1 MRLILWWA
9 ARPKEVV
16 VKKILGILIVLLSLA
31 AVIGCAS
38 SPKTAP
44 EKPGV
49 NPPAPTVKAYPP
61 QILEHKGTAFGR
73 DYPKW
78 MDAAL
83 DGPKAVEKL
92 PDYANKYIVVV
103 QEDGQDLTGVQLA
116 ASKIDAQTTI
126 SALIS
131 TRVKDTFAGAQVG
144 DKDKIETYMERA
156 VKSVSEATF
165 TGFAME
171 SEWWAKLQTFTPD
184 GKPDKQVY
192 RDIQIWGID
201 KDVLKKQI
209 DKQLQGVAATE
220 PKTEQKQRAMDLVQ
234 QSFFDGF

>member
-1 MRLILWWA
+1 
-9 ARPKEVV
+9 
-16 VKKILGILIVLLSLA
+16 VKKILGILIVSLTFA
-31 AVIGCAS
+31 ALIGCGSA
-38 SPKTAP
+38 PKA
-44 EKPGV
+44 KPTSGI

-61 QILEHKGTAFGR
+61 QVLEHKGTAFGR

-92 PDYANKYIVVV
+92 PDFANKYVVVV

-165 TGFAME
+165 TGFSME
-171 SEWWAKLQTFTPD
+171 SEWWAKLQTFTAD
-184 GKPDKQVY
+184 GKADKQIY

-201 KDVLKKQI
+201 KDLLQKQI
-209 DKQLQGVAATE
+209 DSQLKGVAATE
-220 PKTEQKQRAMDLVQ
+220 PKTEAKQKAMDLVQ

>member
-1 MRLILWWA
+1 
-9 ARPKEVV
+9 
-16 VKKILGILIVLLSLA
+16 VKKILGFLIVLATLV
-31 AVIGCAS
+31 AVVGCS
-38 SPKTAP
+38 SAPKS
-44 EKPGV
+44 GV

-61 QILEHKGTAFGR
+61 QIIEHKGTAFGR

-92 PDYANKYIVVV
+92 PDFKNKYIVVV
-103 QEDGQDLTGVQLA
+103 QEDGADLTGAQLA
-116 ASKIDAQTTI
+116 ASKLNAQTTI
-126 SALIS
+126 ANLVS

-144 DKDKIETYMERA
+144 DKDKIETYMERC

-171 SEWWAKLQTFTPD
+171 SDWWAKLQTFTSD
-184 GKPDKQVY
+184 GKASDQIYRVIQV
-192 RDIQIWGID
+192 WGID
-201 KDVLKKQI
+201 KDVLQKQI
-209 DKQLQGVAATE
+209 DAVLKGEAANE

>member
-1 MRLILWWA
+1 
-9 ARPKEVV
+9 
-16 VKKILGILIVLLSLA
+16 VKKILGILVVLTALA
-31 AVIGCAS
+31 SFVGCAS
-38 SPKTAP
+38 APKS
-44 EKPGV
+44 GV

-61 QILEHKGTAFGR
+61 QIIEHKGTAFGR

-92 PDYANKYIVVV
+92 PDFANKYIVVV
-103 QEDGQDLTGVQLA
+103 QQDGQDLDGAQLA
-116 ASKIDAQTTI
+116 ASKLDAQTTI

-156 VKSVSEATF
+156 VKSVSEAKF
-165 TGFAME
+165 SGFSME
-171 SEWWAKLQTFTPD
+171 SDWWVKLQTFTPD
-184 GKPDKQVY
+184 GKADKQVY
-192 RDIQIWGID
+192 RVIQIWGID
-201 KDVLKKQI
+201 KDTLKTQI
-209 DKQLQGVAATE
+209 QSQLKDASDAE
-220 PKTEQKQRAMDLVQ
+220 PKTPDKQKAMDLVN

>member
-1 MRLILWWA
+1 
-9 ARPKEVV
+9 
-16 VKKILGILIVLLSLA
+16 
-31 AVIGCAS
+31 
-38 SPKTAP
+38 
-44 EKPGV
+44 
-49 NPPAPTVKAYPP
+49 
-61 QILEHKGTAFGR
+61 
-73 DYPKW
+73 

-103 QEDGQDLTGVQLA
+103 QEDGDRTSP
-116 ASKIDAQTTI
+116 ASSSPPARSTPRPTI
-126 SALIS
+126 AALIS

-171 SEWWAKLQTFTPD
+171 SEWWAKLQTFTTD

-192 RDIQIWGID
+192 RVIQLWGID
-201 KDVLKKQI
+201 KDILKSRSTSSSTAPPPPSPRPS
-209 DKQLQGVAATE
+209 DKQ
-220 PKTEQKQRAMDLVQ
+220 KAMDLVQ

>member
-1 MRLILWWA
+1 M
-9 ARPKEVV
+9 
-16 VKKILGILIVLLSLA
+16 KKILGILIVLLTIA
-31 AVIGCAS
+31 AVISCAS
-38 SPKTAP
+38 KPKTN
-44 EKPGV
+44 GV
-49 NPPAPTVKAYPP
+49 NPPAPTVKVYPP
-61 QILEHKGTAFGR
+61 QIIEHKGTAFGR

-92 PDYANKYIVVV
+92 PDFANKYVVIV
-103 QEDGQDLTGVQLA
+103 QEDGKDLTGAQLA
-116 ASKIDAQTTI
+116 ASKLDAQATI
-126 SALIS
+126 AAMIS

-171 SEWWAKLQTFTPD
+171 GDWWAKLQTFTPD
-184 GKPDKQVY
+184 GKASDQVY
-192 RDIQIWGID
+192 RVIQLWTID
-201 KDVLKKQI
+201 KDALKQQV
-209 DKQLQGVAATE
+209 DKQLSGAAAAETAPTPE
-220 PKTEQKQRAMDLVQ
+220 KQKAMDLVQ

>member
-1 MRLILWWA
+1 
-9 ARPKEVV
+9 
-16 VKKILGILIVLLSLA
+16 VKKILGILIVVLA
-31 AVIGCAS
+31 IVTVAGCGS
-38 SPKTAP
+38 SAKPAP
-44 EKPGV
+44 NGV
-49 NPPAPTVKAYPP
+49 QPPAPTVKTYPP
-61 QILEHKGTAFGR
+61 QIIEHKGTAFGR

-83 DGPKAVEKL
+83 DGAKAVEKL
-92 PDYANKYIVVV
+92 PDYANKYIVLV
-103 QEDGQDLTGVQLA
+103 QEDGADLTGVQLA
-116 ASKIDAQTTI
+116 ASKLNAQTTI

-156 VKSVSEATF
+156 VKSVSESSF

-171 SEWWAKLQTFTPD
+171 SEWWVKLQSFTTD
-184 GKPDKQVY
+184 GKPDKQFY

-201 KDVLKKQI
+201 KDLLKKQI
-209 DKQLQGVAATE
+209 DGKLKDSAAAE

>member
-1 MRLILWWA
+1 M
-9 ARPKEVV
+9 
-16 VKKILGILIVLLSLA
+16 KKILGIIVVLLA
-31 AVIGCAS
+31 IATVIGCAS
-38 SPKTAP
+38 KPKTN
-44 EKPGV
+44 GV
-49 NPPAPTVKAYPP
+49 NPPAPTIKVYPP
-61 QILEHKGTAFGR
+61 QIIEHKGTAFGR

-92 PDYANKYIVVV
+92 PDFANKYVVIV
-103 QEDGQDLTGVQLA
+103 QEDGKDLTGAQLA
-116 ASKIDAQTTI
+116 ASKLDAQATI
-126 SALIS
+126 AAMIS

-171 SEWWAKLQTFTPD
+171 GDWWAKLQNFTSD
-184 GKPDKQVY
+184 GKPADQVY
-192 RDIQIWGID
+192 RVIQLWTID
-201 KDVLKKQI
+201 KDILKQQI
-209 DKQLQGVAATE
+209 QKQLAGAAATE
-220 PKTEQKQRAMDLVQ
+220 TAPTPEKQKAIDLVQ

>member
-1 MRLILWWA
+1 M
-9 ARPKEVV
+9 
-16 VKKILGILIVLLSLA
+16 KKILGILVVLLTLV

-38 SPKTAP
+38 KPAT
-44 EKPGV
+44 PGV

-83 DGPKAVEKL
+83 DGPRAVEKL
-92 PDYANKYIVVV
+92 ADYANKYVVVV
-103 QEDGQDLTGVQLA
+103 QEDGQDLSGVQLA
-116 ASKIDAQTTI
+116 ASKINAQTTI

-156 VKSVSEATF
+156 VKSVSEASF

-171 SEWWAKLQTFTPD
+171 SDWWAKLQTFTAD

-192 RDIQIWGID
+192 RVIQLWAID

-209 DKQLQGVAATE
+209 EKQLNGVAASE

>member
-1 MRLILWWA
+1 
-9 ARPKEVV
+9 
-16 VKKILGILIVLLSLA
+16 VKKILGILIVLLTIV
-31 AVIGCAS
+31 AVMGCGGSAKS
-38 SPKTAP
+38 
-44 EKPGV
+44 KPSDGV
-49 NPPAPTVKAYPP
+49 KPPAPTVKTYPP
-61 QILEHKGTAFGR
+61 QIIEHKGTAFGR

-83 DGPKAVEKL
+83 DGAKAVEKL

-103 QEDGQDLTGVQLA
+103 QEDGGDLTGAQLA
-116 ASKIDAQTTI
+116 ASKLDAQTTI

-171 SEWWAKLQTFTPD
+171 SEWWVKLQSFNTE
-184 GKPDKQVY
+184 GKPDKQFY
-192 RDIQIWGID
+192 RVIQIWGVD
-201 KDVLKKQI
+201 KDSLKKQI
-209 DKQLQGVAATE
+209 DGKLKDAAAAE

>member
-1 MRLILWWA
+1 M
-9 ARPKEVV
+9 
-16 VKKILGILIVLLSLA
+16 KKILGVLVVLLTLA
-31 AVIGCAS
+31 VVIGCAS
-38 SPKTAP
+38 
-44 EKPGV
+44 KPATPSGV
-49 NPPAPTVKAYPP
+49 TPPAPTVKAYPP
-61 QILEHKGTAFGR
+61 QIIEHKGTAFGR

-92 PDYANKYIVVV
+92 PDFANKYIVVV
-103 QEDGQDLTGVQLA
+103 QQDGADLSGAQLA
-116 ASKIDAQTTI
+116 ASKLDAQTTI

-165 TGFAME
+165 SGFAME
-171 SEWWAKLQTFTPD
+171 SDWWAKLQTFTSD

-192 RDIQIWGID
+192 RVIQVWGID
-201 KDVLKKQI
+201 KDTLKKQVE
-209 DKQLQGVAATE
+209 KQLAGAAAAE
-220 PKTEQKQRAMDLVQ
+220 PKTEAKQKAMDLVQ

>member
-1 MRLILWWA
+1 
-9 ARPKEVV
+9 
-16 VKKILGILIVLLSLA
+16 VKKILGILIVLLTIA

-38 SPKTAP
+38 
-44 EKPGV
+44 KPATPAGV
-49 NPPAPTVKAYPP
+49 NPPAPTVKVYPP
-61 QILEHKGTAFGR
+61 QIVEHKGTAFGR

-92 PDYANKYIVVV
+92 PDFANKYIVVV
-103 QEDGQDLTGVQLA
+103 QEDGKDLTGAQLA
-116 ASKIDAQTTI
+116 ASRLNAQTTI
-126 SALIS
+126 SAMIS

-171 SEWWAKLQTFTPD
+171 GDWWAKLQTFTSD
-184 GKPDKQVY
+184 GKASDQVY
-192 RDIQIWGID
+192 RVIQLWSID

-209 DKQLQGVAATE
+209 EKQLAGVAATE

>member
-1 MRLILWWA
+1 MKR
-9 ARPKEVV
+9 
-16 VKKILGILIVLLSLA
+16 ILGILVVLMAIA

-38 SPKTAP
+38 EPPTYVGTQK
-44 EKPGV
+44 V
-49 NPPAPTVKAYPP
+49 NENAVKAYPP

-83 DGPKAVEKL
+83 DGPRSVEKL
-92 PDYANKYIVVV
+92 AEYANKYVVVV
-103 QEDGQDLTGVQLA
+103 QEEGMDLSGAQLA
-116 ASKIDAQTTI
+116 ASKINAQTTL
-126 SALIS
+126 SALVS

-171 SEWWAKLQTFTPD
+171 SDWWAKLQTFTPD
-184 GKPDKQVY
+184 GKADKQVY
-192 RDIQIWGID
+192 RVIQLWAID
-201 KDVLKKQI
+201 KEVLKKQI
-209 DKQLQGVAATE
+209 EKQLSGAAAEE
-220 PKTEQKQRAMDLVQ
+220 PKTEAKQKAMDLVQ